1 MPVQKRPFININ
13 VVCYCFDYYNL
24 FDNVYRILQKN
35 IRLYNDK
42 YATKWSNIQHGASEE
57 LVADKFKKLMPNANI
72 YVGNYYPETNSLKKM
87 DENDIMVICD
97 DIIIIAE
104 VKAGSF
110 TYTPAITDFEAHK
123 KLVPMQPGDVYETYA
138 DVSELMKDFDIL
150 AQKTRIPKSR
160 LLDEAIEDLLK
171 KYEKRLAE

>member
-1 MPVQKRPFININ
+1 M
-13 VVCYCFDYYNL
+13 VCYCFDYYNL

-123 KLVPMQPGDVYETYA
+123 NSFNSLTGKADYQCIRTYEYIENCDLVKFYT
-138 DVSELMKDFDIL
+138 KD
-150 AQKTRIPKSR
+150 KKEKSC
-160 LLDEAIEDLLK
+160 
-171 KYEKRLAE
+171 